1 VIAMQ
6 IPRYVVGAFLFGLV
20 WASIVYTQ
28 GKITDLAQ
36 LSLMVLFF
44 GIVGSALSWGLA
56 WLLRWYRNRR

>member
-1 VIAMQ
+1 MQ

-28 GKITDLAQ
+28 GKITDLGELAI
-36 LSLMVLFF
+36 LVLLF

-56 WLLRWYRNRR
+56 LLLRWYRNRR